1 MAKDPSG
8 ISTTGA
14 VREMYD
20 TTAES
25 YSSMMDTA
33 IDDPMYADILRRLQ
47 SRIENIPGMIVDAPC
62 GSGHLLSMYHENYDP
77 ERPLLGVDLSPQMV
91 EITQRRLG
99 AAAATAVCDIRQ
111 LEMLADRSVAA
122 VISHFGFHHLDLDGV
137 RDACKEWHR
146 VLVHGGQLILGVW
159 EGTGA
164 IDYGENSDLVAVRHK
179 SGDLQNILAD
189 IGFDELMC
197 EIEFD
202 EDMAMDAVYIEASK
216 NP

>member
-1 MAKDPSG
+1 
-8 ISTTGA
+8 
-14 VREMYD
+14 
-20 TTAES
+20 
-25 YSSMMDTA
+25 
-33 IDDPMYADILRRLQ
+33 
-47 SRIENIPGMIVDAPC
+47 
-62 GSGHLLSMYHENYDP
+62 MYHENYDP

-91 EITQRRLG
+91 EITQRRLC
-99 AAAATAVCDIRQ
+99 AAAETAVCDIRQ
-111 LEMLADRSVAA
+111 LEMLADSSVAA

-164 IDYGENSDLVAVRHK
+164 IDYCEHSDLVAVRHK

>member
-99 AAAATAVCDIRQ
+99 AAAETAVCDIRQ
-111 LEMLADRSVAA
+111 LEMLADNSVAA
-122 VISHFGFHHLDLDGV
+122 MISHFGFHHLDLDGV

-146 VLVHGGQLILGVW
+146 VLVYGGQLILGVW

-164 IDYGENSDLVAVRHK
+164 IDYGEHSDLVAVMHK